1 MSWGLAFRV
10 RQTLKGSLWVVPLLG
25 GLAGYVLSEASV
37 RVEGSTRVPSGWDY
51 APQTALTALT
61 TVAGASV
68 GLIGFVVT
76 VSVLVVQMATGTFS
90 ARYMRLWYRDSVL
103 KATLAVLMG
112 TLVFS
117 YTLIRRIDEAVPSL
131 GVSMAGFL
139 LSAGLVLFL
148 VFLDRVL
155 HRLRPVKVA
164 SIAAHSGR
172 EAFRATVELATTR
185 RRSGADAELETILA
199 QEPSLVVRSSE
210 SGALQAIDDEGL
222 LAWATHHDAVI
233 VLRHGVGDF
242 VSSDAVLLEV
252 YGTAS
257 FPRIAERRLA
267 GRLALGIERTID
279 QDPAFA
285 LRILVDVAIRALS
298 PAVNDP
304 TTAVQVIDHLED
316 TLGLIGRTEGLDG
329 RWEYRDG
336 GGALRLVMPAHR
348 FEDYLSLGVTEIR
361 IYGSASI
368 QVMRRL
374 RSALLEL
381 QLSVL
386 PEYVPAVTAE
396 LERLDVTAASAFG
409 DTPDATRALRGDRQ
423 GIGGP
428 PRLDGPLAVVNDR
441 HVS

>member
-25 GLAGYVLSEASV
+25 GLFGYVLSDASV
-37 RVEGSTRVPSGWDY
+37 RFENATHVPSGWDY
-51 APQTALTALT
+51 APQTALTALS
-61 TVAGASV
+61 TVVGASV

-90 ARYMRLWYRDSVL
+90 ARYMRLWYRDSIL
-103 KATLAVLMG
+103 KATLAVLLG

-117 YTLIRRIDEAVPSL
+117 YTLIRRIDEEVPSL

-155 HRLRPVKVA
+155 HRLRPVRVA
-164 SIAAHSGR
+164 SIAAHAGR
-172 EAFRATVELATTR
+172 DAFRATVKLASTR
-185 RRSGADAELETILA
+185 RRAGADAELAAILER
-199 QEPSLVVRSSE
+199 EPTLVVRSKE

-222 LAWATHHDAVI
+222 VSWAGHHGAVI

-252 YGTAS
+252 YGKAP
-257 FPRIAERRLA
+257 FPRVAERRLA

-285 LRILVDVAIRALS
+285 LRILVDVAIKALS

-316 TLGLIGRTEGLDG
+316 TLALIGRTPGLDG
-329 RWEYRDG
+329 RWEYRDE
-336 GGALRLVMPAHR
+336 ANELRLVMPAHR

-361 IYGSASI
+361 VYGASSI

-374 RSALLEL
+374 RAALLEL
-381 QLSVL
+381 ETSVS

-396 LERLDVTAASAFG
+396 LELLGVTAAAAFG
-409 DTPDATRALRGDRQ
+409 ETPDAERALCADRQ
-423 GIGGP
+423 GIGGLP
-428 PRLDGPLAVVNDR
+428 QLDGEAAVANDR
-441 HVS
+441 RMA